1 MLMQPISRR
10 LILFNFRV
18 FKLQI
23 GSTASVFSCALL
35 RISSVECDI
44 LIFIWEGCRES
55 KTGQPVRVPLM
66 ALMKLFAMTEVPL

>member
-1 MLMQPISRR
+1 MEFMLMQPISRR

-23 GSTASVFSCALL
+23 GSTACALL